1 MTPDERARAV
11 CEEMASGPLILEV
24 PFDEWV
30 RRQVAGAIRAAVEEE
45 REDCARVAEGF
56 VAFTGHR
63 GDDPGAYGRTDDYG
77 RGNYNARASI
87 AAAIRTRGGE
97 TA

>member
-11 CEEMASGPLILEV
+11 CDEMASGPLVLEE

-30 RRQVAGAIRAAVEEE
+30 RKKVAAAIRAAVEEE
-45 REDCARVAEGF
+45 REACARLARGF
-56 VAFTGHR
+56 AGFIGYR
-63 GDDPGAYGRTDDYG
+63 GDDPGAYARTDDCG

-87 AAAIRTRGGE
+87 AAAIRARGR
-97 TA
+97 

>member
-45 REDCARVAEGF
+45 REACARVAEGF
-56 VAFTGHR
+56 AAFTGY
-63 GDDPGAYGRTDDYG
+63 DPEAYGRADAYG

-87 AAAIRTRGGE
+87 AAAIRARGGE